1 MIPFERFV
9 FNNSKRRPQ
18 EKFTAFNIDQG
29 IYLEVKVGREVALV
43 IVQQNGFSE
52 SSTRFAL

>member
-18 EKFTAFNIDQG
+18 EKFTAFNIDQE
-29 IYLEVKVGREVALV
+29 IYLEVKVGREVALG